1 MIVYDDIEQG
11 TAGWFSV
18 RSGIPTA
25 SEFSKLVTSTGAP
38 SKSMLAYAYTKVCE
52 KFAGEPVDAF
62 NGNTWTQA
70 GNEDEAA
77 ARSHYAFITGYDVS
91 EVGFV
96 TDGNLVEGKP
106 IGVTCGCSPDSLV
119 DDDGMLELKRLKGS
133 LLVEAHLYYK
143 KNGTIKPAYV
153 QQVQGQMMVCER
165 EWVDVVFYNPVL
177 PPLVIRV
184 TPDKKVIAG
193 LKAQIKLCNE
203 LRDKTLAELGW

>member
-1 MIVYDDIEQG
+1 MIVYNDTEQG
-11 TAGWFSV
+11 SSEWFAI

-25 SEFSKLVTSTGAP
+25 SEFSKLITSTGSP
-38 SKSMLAYAYTKVCE
+38 SKQMEAYAYTKACE

-62 NGNTWTQA
+62 QGNAWTEA
-70 GNEDEAA
+70 GKEDEAA
-77 ARSHYAFITGYDVS
+77 AREHYAFISGNEVS

-96 TDGNLVEGKP
+96 TDGTMLEGQP
-106 IGVTCGCSPDSLV
+106 VGVTCGCSPDSLV
-119 DDDGMLELKRLKGS
+119 NDDGMLELKRLKGS
-133 LLVEAHLYYK
+133 LLIEAHLYYK

-165 EWVDVVFYNPVL
+165 DWVDVVFYNPVL

-184 TPDKKVIAG
+184 LPDKKVFAG
-193 LKAQIKLCNE
+193 LKAQINLCNE